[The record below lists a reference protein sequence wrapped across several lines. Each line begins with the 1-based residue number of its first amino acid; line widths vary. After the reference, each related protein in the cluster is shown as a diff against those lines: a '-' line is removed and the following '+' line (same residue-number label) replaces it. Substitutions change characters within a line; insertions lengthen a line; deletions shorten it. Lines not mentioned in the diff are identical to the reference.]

1 MTRFSGPLSTKVFA
15 ADQWLTLGQA
25 CRLLGVDES
34 TLRRWADAGQVRT
47 FRTPGGHRRFS
58 RSDLDAWL
66 TGRRGSGNSQ
76 LADIAS
82 TRIRRQMHRRAVH
95 EAPWYAGLDSAT
107 RERMRDLGRRLV
119 ALVGESFS
127 RRHRRGAT
135 HQAARALGG
144 EYGATL
150 REAGLSVSQ
159 AVEAF
164 TFFRRT
170 LEESARKAV
179 EAQGASGIE
188 AFEACAQILSLAD
201 EVLLGMTEHY
211 DGSAIVAR
219 SATPAAN

>member
-1 MTRFSGPLSTKVFA
+1 MSRLSASAPRDTSGV
-15 ADQWLTLGQA
+15 DQWLTLGQA

-66 TGRRGSGNSQ
+66 SGRRGHGNNQ

-95 EAPWYAGLDSAT
+95 DAPWYAGLDSAA
-107 RERMRDLGRRLV
+107 RERMRELGRRLV
-119 ALVGESFS
+119 ALVGDSFA
-127 RRHRRGAT
+127 RRFRRGVAQHT
-135 HQAARALGG
+135 ARDLGR

-150 REAGLSVSQ
+150 KGAGLSISQ

-170 LEESARKAV
+170 LEESARKAI
-179 EAQGASGIE
+179 ETQGASGAE
-188 AFEACAQILSLAD
+188 AFEACAQILALAD

-211 DGSAIVAR
+211 DGAPVVA
-219 SATPAAN
+219 PANRALN

>member
-1 MTRFSGPLSTKVFA
+1 LSRFATPPAPRSPG

-66 TGRRGSGNSQ
+66 SGRRGPGKSQ

-82 TRIRRQMHRRAVH
+82 TRIRRQIHRRAVH
-95 EAPWYAGLDSAT
+95 EAPWYASLDDAA

-119 ALVGESFS
+119 ALVGESFA

-135 HQAARALGG
+135 LQAARELGR

-150 REAGLSVSQ
+150 RGAGLSISQ

-179 EAQGASGIE
+179 EAQGASGAE
-188 AFEACAQILSLAD
+188 AFEACTQILALAD
-201 EVLLGMTEHY
+201 EALLGMTEHY
-211 DGSAIVAR
+211 DGPAVAAR
-219 SATPAAN
+219 APARAVN

>member
-1 MTRFSGPLSTKVFA
+1 MSRFIASPSA
-15 ADQWLTLGQA
+15 EAEQWLTLGQA

-66 TGRRGSGNSQ
+66 SGRRGPGNSQ
-76 LADIAS
+76 LVDIAS

-95 EAPWYAGLDSAT
+95 DAPWYAGLDGAA

-119 ALVGESFS
+119 ALVGDSFA
-127 RRHRRGAT
+127 RRHRRGAI
-135 HQAARALGG
+135 HHAARDLGR

-150 REAGLSVSQ
+150 KGAGLSVSQ

-179 EAQGASGIE
+179 EAEGASGPQ
-188 AFEACAQILSLAD
+188 AFEACAQILALAD

-211 DGSAIVAR
+211 DGAAVVAR
-219 SATPAAN
+219 PATRALN